1 MQPAQ
6 EIPKSSIFYMDQA
19 KTRSALLCKTNIS
32 GEAAKKCDKC
42 RQMQYI
48 GKSYVTTVYKCDDGK
63 KLSPSLSE
71 TTVTSVDNVF

>member
-1 MQPAQ
+1 
-6 EIPKSSIFYMDQA
+6 MDQA

-48 GKSYVTTVYKCDDGK
+48 WKSYVTTVYNGDDGK
-63 KLSPSLSE
+63 
-71 TTVTSVDNVF
+71 N